1 MKINLKRDSIVK
13 NVLVIIIAVAVAII
27 NIRLIMK
34 AEHLPQK

>member
-34 AEHLPQK
+34 AELLPRK